1 MWTSPRGWR
10 MIELQGSRFTDI
22 MPENL
27 ASQLETQAFAYAL
40 GRQIE
45 KLCAYADG
53 VHIYAAVASIPEKIL
68 DVLTVELRTP
78 AYNQKFSIEVKRAL
92 IEGTLT
98 FYARMGTPA
107 ACNQIIEIIFG
118 SGYIEYEF
126 VERYCA
132 DVAERKYQE
141 NLRAKGP
148 DVKLGKDFAFVEYI
162 EDQIINKRRSPGAA
176 LAQIQID
183 GKKFDTEICETTLYN
198 WIYRGDIFLNLTEAD
213 LLYKGERRNEGRKA
227 GDNNRARPAKGDTIE
242 QRPEEINRRE
252 TFGNWE
258 MDSVMGCKG
267 SKAALVVL
275 TERLTRYPVIV
286 RVPDHTMESVVRAL
300 DRMERRMG
308 AKFREVFHSITVD
321 NGCEFQDCEGMERS
335 KRARKPRT
343 KIFYCHPYSAYERG
357 SNENM
362 NRIIRRFFPKGT
374 NFDNVSAAEVAE
386 VEEWLANYP
395 RRILGWKTPQM
406 LYDEYMTVAA

>member
-1 MWTSPRGWR
+1 MRAYTFHGKRNICGDRIRLARLAKRFSQSDLCRQLQLTGIPMERDSISR
-10 MIELQGSRFTDI
+10 IESGSR
-22 MPENL
+22 
-27 ASQLETQAFAYAL
+27 Y
-40 GRQIE
+40 
-45 KLCAYADG
+45 K
-53 VHIYAAVASIPEKIL
+53 K
-68 DVLTVELRTP
+68 
-78 AYNQKFSIEVKRAL
+78 
-92 IEGTLT
+92 
-98 FYARMGTPA
+98 
-107 ACNQIIEIIFG
+107 
-118 SGYIEYEF
+118 
-126 VERYCA
+126 
-132 DVAERKYQE
+132 
-141 NLRAKGP
+141 
-148 DVKLGKDFAFVEYI
+148 
-162 EDQIINKRRSPGAA
+162 RSPGAA
-176 LAQIQID
+176 LAQIKID

-198 WIYRGDIFLNLTEAD
+198 WIYRGDIFLNVTEED
-213 LLYKGERRNEGRKA
+213 LLYKGDHRKPE
-227 GDNNRARPAKGDTIE
+227 DRDRQKRARPAKGDTIE
-242 QRPEEINRRE
+242 QRPEEINSRD

-308 AKFREVFHSITVD
+308 AKFREVFRSITVD

>member
-1 MWTSPRGWR
+1 MLGVCKKTVYNELERGMCVQQTS
-10 MIELQGSRFTDI
+10 
-22 MPENL
+22 
-27 ASQLETQAFAYAL
+27 
-40 GRQIE
+40 
-45 KLCAYADG
+45 
-53 VHIYAAVASIPEKIL
+53 
-68 DVLTVELRTP
+68 
-78 AYNQKFSIEVKRAL
+78 
-92 IEGTLT
+92 
-98 FYARMGTPA
+98 
-107 ACNQIIEIIFG
+107 
-118 SGYIEYEF
+118 EYEF

-148 DVKLGKDFAFVEYI
+148 DIKLGNDFEFVEYI
-162 EDQIINKRRSPGAA
+162 EDQIINKKRSPGAA
-176 LAQIQID
+176 LAQIKID
-183 GKKFDTEICETTLYN
+183 GKEFKTEICETTLYN
-198 WIYRGDIFLNLTEAD
+198 WIYRGDIFMNVTEED
-213 LLYKGERRNEGRKA
+213 LLYKGDHRKPE
-227 GDNNRARPAKGDTIE
+227 DRDRQKRARPAKGDTIE
-242 QRPEEINRRE
+242 QRPEEINSRD

-275 TERLTRYPVIV
+275 TERLTRYPVII

-300 DRMERRMG
+300 DRLERNMG
-308 AKFREVFHSITVD
+308 AKFRQVFQSITVD
-321 NGCEFQDCEGMERS
+321 NGCEFQDCAGMEKS

-343 KIFYCHPYSAYERG
+343 KIYYCHPYSAYERG

-374 NFDNVSAAEVAE
+374 NFDNVTAEEVAR

-406 LYDEYMTVAA
+406 LFDEYMTVAA

>member
-1 MWTSPRGWR
+1 MNYKGYKHIKWEQRLK
-10 MIELQGSRFTDI
+10 IEG
-22 MPENL
+22 
-27 ASQLETQAFAYAL
+27 A
-40 GRQIE
+40 
-45 KLCAYADG
+45 
-53 VHIYAAVASIPEKIL
+53 
-68 DVLTVELRTP
+68 LRTG
-78 AYNQKFSIEVKRAL
+78 AK
-92 IEGTLT
+92 
-98 FYARMGTPA
+98 PA
-107 ACNQIIEIIFG
+107 AIARELGVCKKTIYNEIARG
-118 SGYIEYEF
+118 MCVQQTSEYEF

-148 DVKLGKDFAFVEYI
+148 DIKLGKDFAFVEYI
-162 EDQIINKRRSPGAA
+162 EDQIINKKRSPGAA
-176 LAQIQID
+176 LAQIKID

-198 WIYRGDIFLNLTEAD
+198 WIYRGDIFMNLTEED
-213 LLYKGERRNEGRKA
+213 LLYKGDHRKPE
-227 GDNNRARPAKGDTIE
+227 DRDRQKRARPAKGDTIE
-242 QRPEEINRRE
+242 QRPEEINSRD

-275 TERLTRYPVIV
+275 TERLTRYPVII

-300 DRMERRMG
+300 DRIERRMG
-308 AKFREVFHSITVD
+308 SKFREVFRTITVD
-321 NGCEFQDCEGMERS
+321 NGCEFQDCKGMEKS
-335 KRARKPRT
+335 KRTRKPRT
-343 KIFYCHPYSAYERG
+343 KIYYCHPYSAYERG

-374 NFDNVSAAEVAE
+374 NFDTITAAEVAQ

-395 RRILGWKTPQM
+395 RRILDWKTPQM

>member
-1 MWTSPRGWR
+1 MNYKGYKHIRWEQRLK
-10 MIELQGSRFTDI
+10 IEG
-22 MPENL
+22 
-27 ASQLETQAFAYAL
+27 A
-40 GRQIE
+40 
-45 KLCAYADG
+45 
-53 VHIYAAVASIPEKIL
+53 
-68 DVLTVELRTP
+68 LRTG
-78 AYNQKFSIEVKRAL
+78 AK
-92 IEGTLT
+92 
-98 FYARMGTPA
+98 PA
-107 ACNQIIEIIFG
+107 AIAQELGVCKKTIYNEIARG
-118 SGYIEYEF
+118 MCVQQTSEYEF

-148 DVKLGKDFAFVEYI
+148 DIKLGKDFAFVEYI
-162 EDQIINKRRSPGAA
+162 EDQIINKKRSPGAA

-213 LLYKGERRNEGRKA
+213 LLYKGGRRNEGRKA

-242 QRPEEINRRE
+242 QRPEEINSRD

-308 AKFREVFHSITVD
+308 AKFREVFRSITVD

-374 NFDNVSAAEVAE
+374 NFDNVSAAEV
-386 VEEWLANYP
+386 EEWLANYP

>member
-1 MWTSPRGWR
+1 MKRYTDFS
-10 MIELQGSRFTDI
+10 ELT
-22 MPENL
+22 
-27 ASQLETQAFAYAL
+27 
-40 GRQIE
+40 
-45 KLCAYADG
+45 
-53 VHIYAAVASIPEKIL
+53 
-68 DVLTVELRTP
+68 TP
-78 AYNQKFSIEVKRAL
+78 
-92 IEGTLT
+92 
-98 FYARMGTPA
+98 
-107 ACNQIIEIIFG
+107 
-118 SGYIEYEF
+118 
-126 VERYCA
+126 
-132 DVAERKYQE
+132 
-141 NLRAKGP
+141 
-148 DVKLGKDFAFVEYI
+148 
-162 EDQIINKRRSPGAA
+162 
-176 LAQIQID
+176 
-183 GKKFDTEICETTLYN
+183 ICETTLYN
-198 WIYRGDIFLNLTEAD
+198 WIYRGDVFLNVTEAD
-213 LLYKGERRNEGRKA
+213 LLYKGNRRNEGRKA
-227 GDNNRARPAKGDTIE
+227 GDNHRARSAKGDTIE
-242 QRPEEINRRE
+242 QRPEEINSRE

-275 TERLTRYPVIV
+275 TERLTRYPVII

-386 VEEWLANYP
+386 VAEWLANYP
-395 RRILGWKTPQM
+395 RRILGWKTPQT

>member
-162 EDQIINKRRSPGAA
+162 EDQIINKKRSPGAA

-183 GKKFDTEICETTLYN
+183 GEKFDTEICETTLYN
-198 WIYRGDIFLNLTEAD
+198 WIYRGDIFMNVTEED

-227 GDNNRARPAKGDTIE
+227 GDNNRARPAKVDTIE
-242 QRPEEINRRE
+242 QRPEEINSRE

-275 TERLTRYPVIV
+275 TERLTRYPVII

-308 AKFREVFHSITVD
+308 AKFREVFRSITVD
-321 NGCEFQDCEGMERS
+321 NGCKFQDCEGMERS

-362 NRIIRRFFPKGT
+362 NRIIRRFFPKGI
-374 NFDNVSAAEVAE
+374 NFDNVSAAEVE
-386 VEEWLANYP
+386 KWLANYP
-395 RRILGWKTPQM
+395 RRIPGWKTPQM
-406 LYDEYMTVAA
+406 LYDEYMTVAV

>member
-1 MWTSPRGWR
+1 M
-10 MIELQGSRFTDI
+10 
-22 MPENL
+22 
-27 ASQLETQAFAYAL
+27 
-40 GRQIE
+40 
-45 KLCAYADG
+45 
-53 VHIYAAVASIPEKIL
+53 
-68 DVLTVELRTP
+68 
-78 AYNQKFSIEVKRAL
+78 
-92 IEGTLT
+92 
-98 FYARMGTPA
+98 
-107 ACNQIIEIIFG
+107 
-118 SGYIEYEF
+118 
-126 VERYCA
+126 
-132 DVAERKYQE
+132 
-141 NLRAKGP
+141 
-148 DVKLGKDFAFVEYI
+148 
-162 EDQIINKRRSPGAA
+162 
-176 LAQIQID
+176 
-183 GKKFDTEICETTLYN
+183 TEE
-198 WIYRGDIFLNLTEAD
+198 D
-213 LLYKGERRNEGRKA
+213 LLYKGDHRKPE
-227 GDNNRARPAKGDTIE
+227 DRDRQKRARPAKGDTIE
-242 QRPEEINRRE
+242 QRPEEINSRD

-308 AKFREVFHSITVD
+308 AKFREVFRSITVD

-395 RRILGWKTPQM
+395 RRILGWKTPKM

>member
-1 MWTSPRGWR
+1 M
-10 MIELQGSRFTDI
+10 
-22 MPENL
+22 
-27 ASQLETQAFAYAL
+27 
-40 GRQIE
+40 
-45 KLCAYADG
+45 
-53 VHIYAAVASIPEKIL
+53 
-68 DVLTVELRTP
+68 
-78 AYNQKFSIEVKRAL
+78 
-92 IEGTLT
+92 
-98 FYARMGTPA
+98 
-107 ACNQIIEIIFG
+107 
-118 SGYIEYEF
+118 
-126 VERYCA
+126 
-132 DVAERKYQE
+132 
-141 NLRAKGP
+141 
-148 DVKLGKDFAFVEYI
+148 
-162 EDQIINKRRSPGAA
+162 
-176 LAQIQID
+176 
-183 GKKFDTEICETTLYN
+183 
-198 WIYRGDIFLNLTEAD
+198 TEAD
-213 LLYKGERRNEGRKA
+213 LLYKGKRRNEGKKERDTE
-227 GDNNRARPAKGDTIE
+227 GWARPPKGETIE
-242 QRPEEINRRE
+242 HRPEEINSRE

-308 AKFREVFHSITVD
+308 AKFREVFRSITVD